1 MKAGL
6 EVDAV
11 KKAPALDVMLES
23 IDSLHKYRTIEA
35 MVDDAGMGVGAAA
48 ELADKTPGILVQ
60 GISQE
65 EALKLVGSFGDLG
78 ATLSFKP
85 GTPRAKVVKAEV
97 KAETA
102 PAARKAAAPAAGA
115 PAVAAYEGPAG
126 LTKTP
131 SGVADC
137 LVKGP
142 KDARVVI
149 VELTD
154 YQ

>member
-6 EVDAV
+6 EVDEL
-11 KKAPALDVMLES
+11 KKAPALDVVLES

-35 MVDDAGMGVGAAA
+35 MVEEAGMGVGAAA
-48 ELADKTPGILVQ
+48 ALADKTPGVLIE
-60 GISQE
+60 GISHE
-65 EALKLVGSFGDLG
+65 DASKLVGSFGDLG
-78 ATLSFKP
+78 ATLSFKA
-85 GTPRAKVVKAEV
+85 GTPKPKAVKAVVKAAA
-97 KAETA
+97 KAEAVAAPA
-102 PAARKAAAPAAGA
+102 PAA
-115 PAVAAYEGPAG
+115 VANYEGPSG

-131 SGVADC
+131 AGVADC

-142 KDARVVI
+142 EKARVVL